1 MIANTAAFNA
11 GGRSAHASMISWR
24 SSGYA
29 SVTGHDSHCLRESLV
44 CGEFSGLKCTH
55 PCKHWGLWRF
65 TADSNPA
72 LSATASRRNSSCVFF
87 YASGGEAGFERSSTT
102 KAWEAEGGM
111 SRSDRSEG
119 PSSEGSERV
128 NPALSATAVYSGH
141 ILYTLFRAHGLH
153 FGIINLTGGVLCHGR
168 KPVLWTRG

>member
-1 MIANTAAFNA
+1 MNLRRPRLDTCFRPSELVVCAPYSIFGRDNSAVRRGDRVAEGAALEMLCAGNCTA
-11 GGRSAHASMISWR
+11 G
-24 SSGYA
+24 
-29 SVTGHDSHCLRESLV
+29 
-44 CGEFSGLKCTH
+44 
-55 PCKHWGLWRF
+55 
-65 TADSNPA
+65 SNPA

-102 KAWEAEGGM
+102 KAWETEGGM